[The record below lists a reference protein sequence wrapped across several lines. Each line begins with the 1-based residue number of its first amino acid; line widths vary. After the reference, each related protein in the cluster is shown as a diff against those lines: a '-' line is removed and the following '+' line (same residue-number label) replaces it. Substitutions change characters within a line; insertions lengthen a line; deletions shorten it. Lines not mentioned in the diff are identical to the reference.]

1 MTNASQSESFT
12 EQVGSVMFVTFM
24 TFVSVAGALTN
35 FVVIFSIFLD
45 QNLRTRTNYVV
56 FSLAV
61 SDFFVATVAIP
72 LRLLEELNTS
82 KNTTVPCNVVLALT
96 IVFDGVS
103 RLNIVLISIDRFV
116 AVRFP
121 FSYTIKYTSRKF
133 VLIAIAVCWTMMWT
147 FSICILNGVGLRSK
161 DGENVEELSREKSK
175 ICLLSSTLS
184 EAAVMTFTIGFCT
197 VPMLVVV
204 PIYFYLVKK
213 SHWHMKKIQDLHRG
227 VEANFNSDGSDFN
240 ARKQRQEL
248 ALRQGKRT
256 KMVAVLVCLF
266 LFLVAPITIIDVIE
280 TLGNKFVPSYL
291 SKSAVCLIYLS
302 TVVNM
307 FVYAAFNREFRDAFL
322 RIFTAFQKQFLRLK
336 IGENRR

>member
-12 EQVGSVMFVTFM
+12 EQVGSAIFVTFM
-24 TFVSVAGALTN
+24 AFVSVAGALTN
-35 FVVIFSIFLD
+35 FVVILSIFLD

-116 AVRFP
+116 GVRFP
-121 FSYTIKYTSRKF
+121 FSYAKYTSRKI
-133 VLIAIAVCWTMMWT
+133 VLIAIAVCWTTMWT
-147 FSICILNGVGLRSK
+147 FSICILSGVGLRSK
-161 DGENVEELSREKSK
+161 DGENVEEFSTEKSK

-197 VPMLVVV
+197 VPMLVVA
-204 PIYFYLVKK
+204 PINFYLVKK

-227 VEANFNSDGSDFN
+227 VEANFNSYGSDFN

-248 ALRQGKRT
+248 ALRQGKRA

-266 LFLVAPITIIDVIE
+266 LVFVAPITIIDVIE
-280 TLGNKFVPSYL
+280 TLGSKSVPSYL
-291 SKSAVCLIYLS
+291 SKSAVCLIYLN

-322 RIFTAFQKQFLRLK
+322 RIFTTCRKQFSRLK